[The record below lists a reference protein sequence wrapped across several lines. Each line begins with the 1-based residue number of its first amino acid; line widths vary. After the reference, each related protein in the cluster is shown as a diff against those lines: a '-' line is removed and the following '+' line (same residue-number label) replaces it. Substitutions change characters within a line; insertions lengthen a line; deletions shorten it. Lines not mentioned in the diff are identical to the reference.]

1 MAVFRNIEVDIPKER
16 VTIEKQ
22 SDGKPA
28 LIKYVIEAP
37 YDREKGYPRP
47 KRTTIGHQCPDSK
60 TKMHP
65 TTQYADIFPAQWEKI
80 SKSRVKPIVKRV
92 GMFSAAQA
100 INEKIGIKDILDNV
114 YGTDKAGAIVDFAL
128 YSIIFH
134 TNEASGFVSRMRNQM
149 LYSGAPY
156 SDSYYSRLCEEE
168 MNRELELLF
177 RRRWALQC
185 KEDGVE
191 AVWLCIDG
199 SNDDCQ
205 SKGVEIA
212 EHGHEKSR
220 KNIDIVSFTYA
231 VTTDGK
237 PVTYDVYRGGLVD
250 AKAMKKII
258 DFLNECGIQVK
269 GVILD
274 RGYCDQNAI
283 KYLIKHKI
291 AYVIMIKGHPE
302 GYDQMVLECGS
313 NIKMNAEYLIPHTY
327 LFGCQKQVQL
337 FQSFKHTD
345 YMTLFFDYR
354 NGSDR
359 ITTLLKNLYTE
370 MSRLEKA
377 IAKGEAP
384 KAEGNYSDYLT
395 IPEKEIDGKLVRW
408 VEIDSHKLQEA
419 IDSKG
424 LYGIISSSA
433 MTPQE
438 IHELYAARGV
448 SETQYMQVKSQLGYG
463 VVRMQYTQGVRSKF
477 TLGFVAS
484 ILRYEIEQASKG
496 TNKSD
501 NQMVQELESVE
512 AQKVNDVY
520 TLTHTE
526 NGYLKQFFK
535 ALGTDADGIINESV
549 KFENDRLAGRIPVPK
564 HRKTGPRKGSH
575 RVQKDEQGK
584 EIHRKSGVKIG
595 TKRSDINQD
604 GSLRQ
609 KPGVQKGTKRGPLKK
624 DGTPRQ
630 KPGPKP
636 GSHRK
641 KFTAASE
648 N

>member
-1 MAVFRNIEVDIPKER
+1 MAVFRNIEVDIPRER

-22 SDGKPA
+22 SNGKPA

-37 YDREKGYPRP
+37 YDREKGYAKP

-65 TTQYADIFPAQWEKI
+65 TTQFADVFPSQWEKV
-80 SKSRVKPIVKRV
+80 SKARVKPMIKRM
-92 GMFSAAQA
+92 GMFSAVQA
-100 INEKIGIKDILDNV
+100 INEKLGIKDILDNV
-114 YGTDKAGAIVDFAL
+114 YGTDKAGAIIDFAM
-128 YSIIFH
+128 YSIIYH
-134 TNEASGFVSRMRNQM
+134 TNEASGFVSRMRTEM
-149 LYSGAPY
+149 LYSSAPY
-156 SDSYYSRLCEEE
+156 SDTYYSTLCEKE
-168 MNRELELLF
+168 MNQETELLF

-191 AVWLCIDG
+191 EVWLCIDG

-212 EHGHEKSR
+212 EHGHAKSR

-231 VTTDGK
+231 VTTEGK

-258 DFLNECGIQVK
+258 DFLDECGIRVK

-283 KYLIKHKI
+283 RFLIEHEI
-291 AYVIMIKGHPE
+291 AYVIMVKGHPE
-302 GYDQMVLECGS
+302 GYDQMVREYGAA
-313 NIKMNAEYLIPHTY
+313 IKMNAEYLIPHTY
-327 LFGCQKQVQL
+327 LFGYQQPVQL
-337 FQSFKHTD
+337 FQAFKHDD
-345 YMTLFFDYR
+345 YLTLFFDYR

-359 ITTLLKNLYTE
+359 VTTLLKNLYSE

-377 IAKGEAP
+377 MAKGEEP
-384 KAEGNYSDYLT
+384 KVESKYNNFLT
-395 IPEKEIDGKLVRW
+395 IQEKEIAGKTVKE
-408 VEIDSHKLQEA
+408 VEIRTAELQKS
-419 IDSKG
+419 IDEKG
-424 LYGIISSSA
+424 LYGIVSSSA
-433 MTPQE
+433 MTPRE
-438 IHELYAARGV
+438 VHELYSARSV
-448 SETQYMQVKSQLGYG
+448 SETQYMQVKTQLGYG
-463 VVRMQYTQGVRSKF
+463 VVRVQYTQGVRSRF

-496 TNKSD
+496 MSKSD
-501 NQMVQELESVE
+501 NQMVQELENVE
-512 AQKVNDVY
+512 AQKINDAY
-520 TLTHTE
+520 ALTHTE

-535 ALGTDADGIINESV
+535 SLGTDANEIIDESV
-549 KFENDRLAGRIPVPK
+549 KYENDRLAGRIPSPK
-564 HRKTGPRKGSH
+564 HRKTGPKKGSH
-575 RVQKDEQGK
+575 RKQKDEHGNVVR
-584 EIHRKSGVKIG
+584 RKSGVKVG

-604 GSLRQ
+604 GSMR
-609 KPGVQKGTKRGPLKK
+609 KRPGVQKGLKRGPLKK

-636 GSHRK
+636 GSHRNK
-641 KFTAASE
+641 ASAE
-648 N
+648 GGN

>member
-1 MAVFRNIEVDIPKER
+1 MAVFRNIEVDIPRER

-22 SDGKPA
+22 SNGKPA
-28 LIKYVIEAP
+28 LVKYVIEAP
-37 YDREKGYPRP
+37 YDREKGYARP
-47 KRTTIGHQCPDSK
+47 KRTTIGHQCSNSK

-65 TTQYADIFPAQWEKI
+65 TTQYADIFPTQWEKV
-80 SKSRVKPIVKRV
+80 SKSRVKPMIKRM

-100 INEKIGIKDILDNV
+100 INGKIGIKDILDNV
-114 YGTDKAGAIVDFAL
+114 YGIDKAGAIMDFAV
-128 YSIIFH
+128 YSIIH
-134 TNEASGFVSRMRNQM
+134 RTNDASGFASKMRNEL
-149 LYSGAPY
+149 LYSAAPY

-168 MNRELELLF
+168 LTKELELLF

-191 AVWLCIDG
+191 EVWLCIDG

-212 EHGHEKSR
+212 EHGHAKSR
-220 KNIDIVSFTYA
+220 KNVDIVSFTYA
-231 VTTDGK
+231 VTTEGK

-258 DFLNECGIQVK
+258 DFLKECGIQVK

-283 KYLIKHKI
+283 KYLIEQKI
-291 AYVIMIKGHPE
+291 AYVIMVKGHPE
-302 GYDQMVLECGS
+302 GYDQMVLEYGS
-313 NIKMNAEYLIPHTY
+313 TIKMNAEYLIPHTF
-327 LFGCQKQVQL
+327 LFGYQKKVQL
-337 FQSFKHTD
+337 FKKFEHDD

-359 ITTLLKNLYTE
+359 VTTLLKNLYTE

-377 IAKGEAP
+377 LAKGEEP
-384 KAEGNYSDYLT
+384 KVESKYTNYID
-395 IPEKEIDGKLVRW
+395 IKKEEKDGKLIRRVAICTA
-408 VEIDSHKLQEA
+408 ELQKAMDE
-419 IDSKG
+419 KG
-424 LYGIISSSA
+424 LYGIISSEA
-433 MTPQE
+433 MTPRE
-438 IHELYAARGV
+438 VHELYVARGA
-448 SETQYMQVKSQLGYG
+448 SETQYMQVKTQLGYG

-477 TLGFVAS
+477 MLGFVAS

-512 AQKVNDVY
+512 AQKINDAY

-535 ALGTDADGIINESV
+535 SMDADVNEITDESV
-549 KFENDRLAGRIPVPK
+549 KFENDRLAGRVPTPK
-564 HRKTGPRKGSH
+564 HRKTGPKKGSH
-575 RVQKDEQGK
+575 RKQKDEQGNVV
-584 EIHRKSGVKIG
+584 HRKSGVKVG
-595 TKRSDINQD
+595 TKRAEINQD
-604 GSLRQ
+604 GSVRK
-609 KPGVQKGTKRGPLKK
+609 KPGVQKGTRRGPLKK

-641 KFTAASE
+641 KATDDGR